1 MGEYGVFTGRIE
13 DDRLITGA
21 GQYVDDVRKPGM
33 VHAVMVRSPYA
44 HARITSIDASA
55 AEAAPGV
62 VAVLTRQQLAEDGIG
77 DLLCG
82 VELKR
87 PNGETAHQARR
98 PPLARDRVRFVG
110 EVVAMVIAEQRIQ
123 ADDAV
128 ELVSVDYEE
137 LPAVAGTEAA
147 LKPGAVT
154 VWDEVPDNIAFCWQ
168 LGDTDAADTAIAA
181 ASHVVKLSSHVTR
194 VHANTLE
201 PRGSLAYIGD
211 DGRLTV
217 HIANQSPHG
226 FRNGLATLIDM
237 PADQVRVIAGDV
249 GGSFGMKS
257 GAYAEDLLVAWAA
270 RRFKRPV
277 SWTASRSEGFLS
289 DDHARDVRFDAEL
302 ALNNEGLIQALKVH
316 FDIGI
321 GCYLSRRSMG
331 LIGNIGGIAG
341 VYRMPHIVAEIHGV
355 FTHTQTTAPYRG
367 AGRPEATY
375 AIERMMDLAAVEL
388 GIDPFDLR
396 RRNLVPSSAMPYDT
410 GFRFTYDCGEFEG
423 NMTRAAEISDRNGF
437 AERRR
442 EAASRGMLLGMGFA
456 NPIEAAGGPYVAP
469 AKDFARVD
477 VEADGAIQLY
487 VGSMSVGQGLETMF
501 SELLADR
508 LGVAV
513 ETIEHHQGDTD
524 DLPGGRGNGGSSA
537 TPVGA
542 SVVALTADALI
553 ATGAKFAAEMLQ
565 AAQDDIAYSD
575 GAYALAGSDRSVSLQ
590 DVARH
595 AAEQSEDGLTASAE
609 FQPPAVT
616 FPNGCHICEIEID
629 PETGTSEIKRYTVVE
644 DLGNVLN
651 PTLVR
656 GQMHGGVAMGIGQA
670 LGEVMIHDE
679 ESAQLQ
685 TASFMDYMM
694 PRADD
699 MPVLQI
705 ETREIPTT
713 VNPMGAKGVGE
724 AGTVGSLVAT
734 INAVCDALG
743 PVGVTHIE
751 MPASPARVWAAIE
764 QAKAA
769 G

>member
-1 MGEYGVFTGRIE
+1 MAKYGVFTGRIE
-13 DDRLITGA
+13 DDRLVTGA
-21 GQYVDDVRKPGM
+21 GCYVDDVRKPGM
-33 VHAVMVRSPYA
+33 VHAVMVRAPHA
-44 HARITSIDASA
+44 HARITQIDAEA
-55 AEAAPGV
+55 ARAAPGV
-62 VAVLTRQQLAEDGIG
+62 LAVLTGRELAEDGVD
-77 DLLCG
+77 DLPCG

-98 PPLARDRVRFVG
+98 PPLARERVRFVG
-110 EVVAMVIAEQRIQ
+110 EVVAMVIAEERIQ
-123 ADDAV
+123 AEDAA
-128 ELVSVDYEE
+128 ELVEVDYDE
-137 LPAVAGTEAA
+137 LPAVAGTLAA
-147 LKPGAVT
+147 LKPGAAV

-168 LGDTDAADTAIAA
+168 QGDTDAADEAIRTAG
-181 ASHVVKLSSHVTR
+181 HVVKLSSHVTR

-201 PRGSLAYIGD
+201 PRGSLAYIAD
-211 DGRLTV
+211 DGRLV
-217 HIANQSPHG
+217 MHIANQSPHG
-226 FRNGLATLIDM
+226 LKAALAKLVDL
-237 PADQVRVIAGDV
+237 PDDQVRIIAGDV

-270 RRFKRPV
+270 RRLSRPV
-277 SWTASRSEGFLS
+277 SWTASRSEGFVS

-302 ALNNEGLIQALKVH
+302 ALSEDGLFQALKVH

-341 VYRMPHIVAEIHGV
+341 VYRIPQIAAEVYGV

-375 AIERMMDLAAVEL
+375 VIERIIDLAAVEL
-388 GIDPFDLR
+388 GLDKFDLR

-410 GFRFTYDCGEFEG
+410 GFRFTYDCGEFEA
-423 NMTRAAEISDRNGF
+423 NMTRAAELANLNGF
-437 AERRR
+437 AGRRS
-442 EAASRGMLLGMGFA
+442 EAATRGRLLGMGFA

-469 AKDFARVD
+469 AKDCARVD
-477 VEADGAIQLY
+477 VAADGSVDLY
-487 VGSMSVGQGLETMF
+487 AGSMSVGQGNATMF
-501 SELLADR
+501 SELVAER

-513 ETIEHHQGDTD
+513 ETIRHHQGDTD
-524 DLPGGRGNGGSSA
+524 DLPHGRGNGGSSA

-542 SVVALTADALI
+542 SAVTLTVDALI
-553 ATGAKFAAEMLQ
+553 ETGAEFAAELLQ
-565 AAQDDIAYSD
+565 APVGDVAFGNGS
-575 GAYALAGSDRSVSLQ
+575 YAVAGSERSVSLQ

-595 AAEQSEDGLTASAE
+595 AAEQSEEGLTASAE

-629 PETGTSEIKRYTVVE
+629 PETGANEIKRYTVVE
-644 DLGNVLN
+644 DLGHVLN

-670 LGEVMIHDE
+670 LGEAMVYDE

-685 TASFMDYMM
+685 SASFMDYMM

-699 MPVLQI
+699 MPTLQI
-705 ETREIPTT
+705 ETREVPTA
-713 VNPMGAKGVGE
+713 VNPIGAKGVGE

-734 INAVCDALG
+734 INAVCDALS

-751 MPASPARVWAAIE
+751 MPATPARIWAAIE
-764 QAKAA
+764 RAKTAN
-769 G
+769 